1 MCSHCYYI
9 PSADVPPPPT
19 VTISSDGDP
28 EAGNLYTLTCMV
40 TENLTADAVVMWLD
54 STGDPINLED
64 TLVGDVLQNGD
75 TSTLQLTF
83 NPLRTSHGQKYI
95 CTARIHFLEITSIP
109 DTSSNTSFPVT
120 VLSKCLTLH
129 FYGNKVSFIVL
140 TCSQFHSQTS
150 PSHTTA
156 VVFSMLGHPSPSVA
170 LFSWV
175 VQWTQ
180 MWTYPTNGLGQDL
193 KKLLTLDV

>member
-19 VTISSDGDP
+19 VTISGDGDP
-28 EAGNLYTLTCMV
+28 VAGNLYTLTCTV
-40 TENLTADAVVMWLD
+40 TENLKADAVVMWLD
-54 STGDPINLED
+54 STRDPINLED
-64 TLVGDVLQNGD
+64 TLAGDVLRNGN

-120 VLSKCLTLH
+120 VLSKCVALH
-129 FYGNKVSFIVL
+129 FYGNKVTSLYLLVHSSTAKHHHL
-140 TCSQFHSQTS
+140 TQPQWYSLCWDI
-150 PSHTTA
+150 P
-156 VVFSMLGHPSPSVA
+156 HPQ
-170 LFSWV
+170 LFYSAE
-175 VQWTQ
+175 
-180 MWTYPTNGLGQDL
+180 
-193 KKLLTLDV
+193 